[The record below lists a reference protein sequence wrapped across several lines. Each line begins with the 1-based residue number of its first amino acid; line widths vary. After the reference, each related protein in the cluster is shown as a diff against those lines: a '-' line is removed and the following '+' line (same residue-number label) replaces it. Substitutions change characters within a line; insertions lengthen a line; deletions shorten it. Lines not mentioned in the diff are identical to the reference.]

1 MEDAMT
7 TLTMTQ
13 PTAAGVFARIAGVA
27 GTVGLRLVNFV
38 RAYLNRRDMQVLAGF
53 DDRMLADIGLTRG
66 DLRDAVSEP
75 LWRDPSHVL
84 VMRARERRVA
94 RRRGPDQGGIRF
106 VGAPSMVPDRE
117 FGLRAGKLSQVIGRY
132 H

>member
-7 TLTMTQ
+7 TIAMT
-13 PTAAGVFARIAGVA
+13 PPAHAGILAWIAGLT
-27 GTVGLRLVNFV
+27 GTVALRVVNFV

-66 DLRDAVSEP
+66 DLRDAIAEP
-75 LWRDPSHVL
+75 LWRDPSHML
-84 VMRARERRVA
+84 VIRSRERRLA
-94 RRRGPDQGGIRF
+94 RRRGPDQGAIRI
-106 VGAPSMVPDRE
+106 VGAPSMIPDVEFALRTGRLTHVP
-117 FGLRAGKLSQVIGRY
+117 RY